1 MELRARSLPYGE
13 VKCERG
19 LGVRR
24 RLHAHDL
31 LVLGAVEGEGRAL
44 YLLGD
49 DTRAELRE
57 GGLLIFAP
65 GTPHRLL
72 SIDGTILRYR
82 VLHIDLLKLL
92 PKNGS
97 ELTFRSRLYRDS
109 TLYRDFNELCDA
121 LLYDHKP
128 DDAAEAIKK
137 LLNPLAKNGVAST
150 SSYDSTK
157 DLHAVRRAL
166 ECDLESPFDLDIL
179 ARRFGYNRY
188 TLIRHFKS
196 RYGLTPRQF
205 HLNCRVHRVREL
217 LAKGMEISEAAL
229 ECGFYDQSHLYPYFH
244 GVFGVPPARYRNALK
259 TTQ

>member
-44 YLLGD
+44 YFLGD

-57 GGLLIFAP
+57 GGLLLFAP

-72 SIDGTILRYR
+72 SIEGAILRYR
-82 VLHIDLLKLL
+82 VLHLDLGKLFPEIGEKFFL
-92 PKNGS
+92 HP
-97 ELTFRSRLYRDS
+97 RLYRDPR
-109 TLYRDFNELCDA
+109 LYRRFNELCDA
-121 LLYDHKP
+121 LLRTGSTEEST
-128 DDAAEAIKK
+128 EAIKA
-137 LLNPLAKNGVAST
+137 LLLPLARESDGSPRVH
-150 SSYDSTK
+150 DSIEG
-157 DLHAVRRAL
+157 LHAVRRVL
-166 ECDLESPFDLDIL
+166 EGDLESPFDLQRL
-179 ARRFGYNRY
+179 AQRFGYNRY
-188 TLIRHFKS
+188 TLIRRFKS
-196 RYGLTPRQF
+196 LYGLTPRQYY
-205 HLNCRVHRVREL
+205 LNYRVHRVREL
-217 LAKGMEISEAAL
+217 LAEGVGIAEAAL